1 MPFAVMVVICLGVW
15 GLWFSKCCMR
25 GDLRVA
31 GVREGSRFCFGSAA
45 VVRLLFVVVF
55 LCGLAI

>member
-1 MPFAVMVVICLGVW
+1 MLVVIFLGVW

-31 GVREGSRFCFGSAA
+31 GVRAGSRFGFVRAA
-45 VVRLLFVVVF
+45 VVRLLFVVV
-55 LCGLAI
+55 C